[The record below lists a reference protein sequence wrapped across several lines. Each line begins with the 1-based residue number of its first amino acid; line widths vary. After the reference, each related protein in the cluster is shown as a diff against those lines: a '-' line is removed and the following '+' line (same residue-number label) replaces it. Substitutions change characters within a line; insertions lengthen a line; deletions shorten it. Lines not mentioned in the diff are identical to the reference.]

1 MIFGG
6 IRKTSLID
14 YPGRVSCVVFASGC
28 NFHCPYCHN
37 PDLVNGNVRRRF
49 SEKEIFSF
57 LARRK
62 GLLDGVVLSGGE
74 PTLQKDLPG
83 VCRRIKDMGFS
94 VKLDTNGGRPRVLEV
109 LFSSGCIDY
118 VAMDIKT
125 DPQSYGPPIG
135 DAHKAPA
142 ILESIRL
149 IMEADV
155 PYEFRTTCV
164 RPFVDESIMERIASA
179 IHGAK
184 RYVLQC
190 FRFENLLDPDFFKQT
205 NPEFDADGM
214 ARLFAIAAPRVES
227 CLLR

>member
-14 YPGRVSCVVFASGC
+14 YPGKISCVVFASGC

-37 PDLVNGNVRRRF
+37 PDLVNGNAPHTF
-49 SEKEIFSF
+49 SEKDLFTF
-57 LARRK
+57 LSQRK

-74 PTLQKDLPG
+74 PTLQKDIPG
-83 VCRRIKDMGFS
+83 VCLRIKDMGFS
-94 VKLDTNGGRPRVLEV
+94 VKLDTNGGRPRILKT
-109 LFSSGCIDY
+109 LLSSGCIDY

-135 DAHKAPA
+135 DAQKAPL
-142 ILESIRL
+142 ILESIRM

-164 RPFVDESIMERIASA
+164 RPFVDESIMDRIASV

-205 NPEFDADGM
+205 APGFDADGM

-227 CLLR
+227 CILR

>member
-1 MIFGG
+1 VIFGG

-14 YPGRVSCVVFASGC
+14 YPGMVSCVVFASGC

-37 PDLVNGNVRRRF
+37 PDLVNGNTRQRF
-49 SEKEIFSF
+49 SEKDVFAF

-62 GLLDGVVLSGGE
+62 DLLDGVVLSGGE

-94 VKLDTNGGRPRVLEV
+94 VKLDTNGGRPRVLEA
-109 LFSSGCIDY
+109 LLSTGCIDY

-135 DAHKAPA
+135 DAQKPPP
-142 ILESIRL
+142 ILESIRR
-149 IMEADV
+149 IMEADI

-164 RPFVDESIMERIASA
+164 RPFVDESIMDRIAST
-179 IHGAK
+179 INGAK
-184 RYVLQC
+184 RYVLQ
-190 FRFENLLDPDFFKQT
+190 RFHSKNLLDPDFFKQT
-205 NPEFDADGM
+205 DPGFDADGM
-214 ARLFAIAAPRVES
+214 ARLFAVAAPRVKS